1 MKKIEK
7 NSKKV
12 LLVEDDV
19 DILEILVEKFELL
32 GFQVVSADNG
42 VRGIEIFSKENPDLI
57 FTDLSMPKM
66 KGKDFIQKINQLNSN
81 VPIVVVSGVGLA
93 SDIIEVMRLGA
104 WDYISK
110 PMSNQYE
117 FD

>member
-42 VRGIEIFSKENPDLI
+42 VRGIEIFSKDQSIKLEC
-57 FTDLSMPKM
+57 TDSCR
-66 KGKDFIQKINQLNSN
+66 FRCR
-81 VPIVVVSGVGLA
+81 VGV
-93 SDIIEVMRLGA
+93 R
-104 WDYISK
+104 Y
-110 PMSNQYE
+110 Y
-117 FD
+117 